1 MNSASSDSL
10 WRGYEYYKGRKVI
23 SIEQVSED
31 EFEGTVQGSGD
42 QCYEVFIN
50 IAHPRKSHC
59 NCPHANGRRI
69 ICKHQIA
76 LFFTAFPLEAEKYYK
91 GFSEYAAEEERRQIE
106 IDRKLI
112 TYIKSLSKK
121 ELQETLYEVLSNGS
135 ECVYNHF
142 VSEHLDWD

>member
-1 MNSASSDSL
+1 M
-10 WRGYEYYKGRKVI
+10 
-23 SIEQVSED
+23 
-31 EFEGTVQGSGD
+31 QGSGD

-91 GFSEYAAEEERRQIE
+91 GILEYEEEEERRMEELDKKVIA
-106 IDRKLI
+106 
-112 TYIKSLSKK
+112 YIKSLSKA
-121 ELQETLYEVLSNGS
+121 ELQQTLYEVLYDGS
-135 ECVYNHF
+135 DWVFERF
-142 VSEHLDWD
+142 VNEHIDWDW